1 MVRWHGL
8 LASVVYVVRDAGLG
22 LSIWPAS
29 LIAFTVG
36 FVFRYAAM
44 LRHWEEPEPWAPPEL
59 RATEPERPR
68 IQDQIR
74 AEFHA
79 EDR

>member
-1 MVRWHGL
+1 
-8 LASVVYVVRDAGLG
+8 

-36 FVFRYAAM
+36 FLFRYAAM

-59 RATEPERPR
+59 RATGVERPR

-74 AEFHA
+74 AEFHPRIDDPGCA
-79 EDR
+79 TPRR